1 MSGRT
6 LHPGGRA
13 LHRLDAF
20 VVTAPGLEELALAE
34 LVRLGVRPASTTH
47 GGVNCVLTWPQLWS
61 VHLRSRIATRVLVRL
76 ARFKADGFDS
86 LRIGLDRVDWDAWLP
101 EAGGPSGRIRV
112 TAAADGRSGLFH
124 TGAIAE
130 RVAAAIGREVAVVP
144 ERDENAAAGA
154 DARDGARDGAAETG
168 AAEVGAFDES
178 DAAAHVLVRVVR
190 DVVTVSLDA
199 TGAALHRR
207 GWRGPAGRA
216 PMRETLA
223 AALVVA
229 SGWDPRTPLVDP
241 FCGSGT
247 VAIEAA
253 MIARRM
259 APGRQRDF
267 AFRSWPSFDSKG
279 FARLV
284 RGCDADVIE
293 RCPPI
298 IATDRDAGVIEA
310 CAENALRAG
319 VAGDIVFDR
328 RSVSALELPARR
340 GSIVTNPPY
349 GHRIGGDVRDLYDSW
364 GRVLAM
370 PAAGGWR
377 LALIAMRETPVS
389 RLRVPLEQVVRT
401 TNGGLDVAISTGVVP
416 VR

>member
-1 MSGRT
+1 VSGRAS
-6 LHPGGRA
+6 LPGGRA
-13 LHRLDAF
+13 VHRLDAF

-34 LVRLGVRPASTTH
+34 VVKLGAKPASATH
-47 GGVNCVLTWPQLWS
+47 GGVHCTLTWPQLWS
-61 VHLRSRIATRVLVRL
+61 LHLRARVATRVLVRV
-76 ARFKADGFDS
+76 ARFKADGFDT

-101 EAGGPSGRIRV
+101 DASTPAGRVRV
-112 TAAADGRSGLFH
+112 TASADGKSGLFH

-130 RVAAAIGREVAVVP
+130 RVAAAIGRETVTTPVP
-144 ERDENAAAGA
+144 PAADEAGVEPVQPDVDLFA
-154 DARDGARDGAAETG
+154 
-168 AAEVGAFDES
+168 ES

-190 DVVTVSLDA
+190 DVVTVSIDA

-223 AALVVA
+223 AALVLA
-229 SGWDPRTPLVDP
+229 SGWDVRTPLVDP

-259 APGRQRDF
+259 SPGRHRSF
-267 AFRSWPSFDSKG
+267 AFQEWPSFDAEAFG
-279 FARLV
+279 RVL

-298 IATDRDAGVIEA
+298 LGSDRDAGVIEA

-319 VAGDIVFDR
+319 VAGDVQFDR
-328 RSVSALELPARR
+328 RPVSALELPSRR

-349 GHRIGGDVRDLYDSW
+349 GHRVGGDVRDLYDAW
-364 GRVLAM
+364 GKVLAA

-389 RLRVPLEQVVRT
+389 RLRVPLEQVLRT
-401 TNGGLDVAISTGVVP
+401 TNGGLDVAISAGVVP

>member
-1 MSGRT
+1 MSGRAS
-6 LHPGGRA
+6 LPGGRA
-13 LHRLDAF
+13 VHRLEAF

-34 LVRLGVRPASTTH
+34 VVRVGAKPASATH
-47 GGVNCVLTWPQLWS
+47 GGVHCTLTWPQLWS
-61 VHLRSRIATRVLVRL
+61 VHLRARVATRVLVRV

-86 LRIGLDRVDWDAWLP
+86 LRVGLDRVDWDAWLP
-101 EAGGPSGRIRV
+101 DSSTPAGRV
-112 TAAADGRSGLFH
+112 RVSASADGRSGLFH

-130 RVAAAIGREVAVVP
+130 RVAAAIGRETVITPTAPSPDEAGGSGAGGSGAEPDP
-144 ERDENAAAGA
+144 ELFA
-154 DARDGARDGAAETG
+154 
-168 AAEVGAFDES
+168 ES

-190 DVVTVSLDA
+190 DVVTVSIDA

-223 AALVVA
+223 AALVLA
-229 SGWDPRTPLVDP
+229 SGWDVRTPLVDP

-259 APGRQRDF
+259 APGRQRAF
-267 AFRSWPSFDSKG
+267 AFQHWPSFDPEA
-279 FARLV
+279 FARVV

-298 IATDRDAGVIEA
+298 LATDRDAGVIEA
-310 CAENALRAG
+310 CVENAARAG
-319 VAGDIVFDR
+319 VAGAIQFER
-328 RSVSALELPARR
+328 RPVSGLELPPRR

-349 GHRIGGDVRDLYDSW
+349 GHRIGGDVRDLYDAW
-364 GRVLAM
+364 GKVLGA
-370 PAAGGWR
+370 PAAAGWR
-377 LALIAMRETPVS
+377 LALIAMRETPVT
-389 RLRVPLEQVVRT
+389 RLRVPLEQVLRT
-401 TNGGLDVAISTGVVP
+401 TNGGLEVAISVGTVP

>member
-1 MSGRT
+1 MSGRAT
-6 LHPGGRA
+6 LPGGRA

-34 LVRLGVRPASTTH
+34 VVRLGAKPASATH
-47 GGVNCVLTWPQLWS
+47 GGVHCSLTWSQLWNL
-61 VHLRSRIATRVLVRL
+61 HLRARVATRVLVRV
-76 ARFKADGFDS
+76 ARFKADGFDT
-86 LRIGLDRVDWDAWLP
+86 LRTGLDRVDWAAWLP
-101 EAGGPSGRIRV
+101 EESTPAGRVRV

-130 RVAAAIGREVAVVP
+130 RVAAAIGRETVSTPERPSPERPVP
-144 ERDENAAAGA
+144 ERPMPDGSGA
-154 DARDGARDGAAETG
+154 DGIAPDAELF
-168 AAEVGAFDES
+168 AES

-190 DVVTVSLDA
+190 DVVTVSIDA

-223 AALVVA
+223 AALVLA
-229 SGWDPRTPLVDP
+229 SGWDVRTPLVDP

-259 APGRQRDF
+259 SPGRQRSF
-267 AFRSWPSFDSKG
+267 AFQQWPSFDTEA
-279 FARLV
+279 FARV
-284 RGCDADVIE
+284 QRGCDSDVIE

-298 IATDRDAGVIEA
+298 LASDRDAGVIEA
-310 CAENALRAG
+310 CAENASAAG
-319 VAGDIVFDR
+319 VAGDIRFER
-328 RSVSALELPARR
+328 RPVSALELPPRR

-364 GRVLAM
+364 GKVLSL

-389 RLRVPLEQVVRT
+389 RLRVPLEQVLRT
-401 TNGGLDVAISTGVVP
+401 TNGGLDVAISAGVVP

>member
-34 LVRLGVRPASTTH
+34 LVKLGVRPASATH

-86 LRIGLDRVDWDAWLP
+86 LRTGLDRVDWDAWLP
-101 EAGGPSGRIRV
+101 ASDGPSGKIRV
-112 TAAADGRSGLFH
+112 SAAADGRSGLFH

-144 ERDENAAAGA
+144 ERGDAANDETVAQRATDAG
-154 DARDGARDGAAETG
+154 DVDP
-168 AAEVGAFDES
+168 GAFDES

-223 AALVVA
+223 AALVIA

-259 APGRQRDF
+259 APGRNRDF
-267 AFRSWPSFDSKG
+267 AFRSWPSFDPEG
-279 FARLV
+279 FGRIV

-293 RCPPI
+293 KCPPI
-298 IATDRDAGVIEA
+298 IATDRDAGVVDA
-310 CAENALRAG
+310 CRENAPRAG
-319 VAGDIVFDR
+319 VADDIVFER
-328 RSVSALELPARR
+328 RSVSGLELPARR
-340 GSIVTNPPY
+340 GAIVTNPPY

-364 GRVLAM
+364 GRVLAA

-401 TNGGLDVAISTGVVP
+401 TNGGLDVAISAGVVP